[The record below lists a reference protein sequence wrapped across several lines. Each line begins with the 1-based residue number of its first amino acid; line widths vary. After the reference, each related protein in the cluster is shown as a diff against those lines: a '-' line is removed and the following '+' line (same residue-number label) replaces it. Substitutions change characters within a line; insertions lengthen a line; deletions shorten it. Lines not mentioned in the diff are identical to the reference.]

1 MRKKELLLRRL
12 NANGQLYLDKQ
23 LAGSLV
29 NVIAREP
36 GVWEIRQVP
45 AHETWLHT
53 PATAAALERATAWAL
68 THPPTVSDISTRL
81 PADSDAPSSPS
92 KDG

>member
-12 NANGQLYLDKQ
+12 NANGQLYLDR
-23 LAGSLV
+23 LIAGSLV
-29 NVIAREP
+29 SVIAREP

-53 PATAAALERATAWAL
+53 PDAMAALERAADWAL
-68 THPPTVSDISTRL
+68 SHPPAKSDIST
-81 PADSDAPSSPS
+81 DTQAPSSTS
-92 KDG
+92 KKG